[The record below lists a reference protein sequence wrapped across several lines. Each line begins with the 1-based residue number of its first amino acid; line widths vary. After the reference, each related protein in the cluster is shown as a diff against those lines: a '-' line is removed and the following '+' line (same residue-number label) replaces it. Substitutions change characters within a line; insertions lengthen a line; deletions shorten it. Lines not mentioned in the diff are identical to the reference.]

1 MTGLLPVALAA
12 VAAAVGVLGEDAGDR
27 LGQVLPVPAPTPI
40 AAAGPF
46 GQLDPRALRG
56 ACLLAGAAA
65 VLVAPGAVGLLL
77 AAALALL
84 GPGAVRRLQPPI
96 WQVEDSEAARD
107 LPLALDL
114 LASCL
119 SGGAPLDRSVAAVA
133 VAVPGA
139 CGRRLTKVA
148 RALAVGTPPAEAWQL
163 LAGPQSGSRDG
174 SVVAGDAGAFG
185 DDLAGG
191 LAADLRR
198 GLGGKPGGRA
208 AGRPGRGPAGGSGP
222 GAGRDPDSR
231 SGGPAGA
238 AARALA
244 RAAEGGAP
252 VANTVARIAASV
264 RAEAGAEASR
274 AARRAGVMAVGPL
287 GLCFLPAFVVLG
299 VVPAIV
305 GLAEPL
311 LSGL

>member
-1 MTGLLPVALAA
+1 VTGLLPVALAA

-40 AAAGPF
+40 AAAGPI

-84 GPGAVRRLQPPI
+84 GPGAFRRLQPPI

-107 LPLALDL
+107 LPLALDV

-139 CGRRLTKVA
+139 
-148 RALAVGTPPAEAWQL
+148 W
-163 LAGPQSGSRDG
+163 
-174 SVVAGDAGAFG
+174 AGA
-185 DDLAGG
+185 
-191 LAADLRR
+191 
-198 GLGGKPGGRA
+198 
-208 AGRPGRGPAGGSGP
+208 
-222 GAGRDPDSR
+222 
-231 SGGPAGA
+231 
-238 AARALA
+238 
-244 RAAEGGAP
+244 
-252 VANTVARIAASV
+252 
-264 RAEAGAEASR
+264 
-274 AARRAGVMAVGPL
+274 
-287 GLCFLPAFVVLG
+287 
-299 VVPAIV
+299 
-305 GLAEPL
+305 
-311 LSGL
+311 